1 MRKSSNLRLLLWAR
15 FGLGNRFNG
24 LANVFGRGDI
34 MNCITRNHTGALG
47 VLRAA
52 SYGVARSLAGL
63 LFLLGATSLASA
75 DEMTYDVNQ
84 TIVLPG
90 DRATGYIV
98 TDGKIGV
105 LAETDILSWNLLLNV
120 GTNTFDL
127 TSVTAPFVIV
137 GGSDLSATA
146 THLLFNFSGGDQG
159 YFEIGDK
166 SSGRSVF
173 GVCFNADE
181 GCPTVPD
188 SGTGVAIDFSPPGLS
203 GEGTDAAGTQVIGT
217 VPEPSTP
224 EPSSLLLL
232 GSGLLV
238 LMALAARSKRHAPPT
253 SC

>member
-1 MRKSSNLRLLLWAR
+1 
-15 FGLGNRFNG
+15 
-24 LANVFGRGDI
+24 
-34 MNCITRNHTGALG
+34 MNCITRNRISALG

-52 SYGVARSLAGL
+52 SYGLARTLAVL
-63 LFLLGATSLASA
+63 LSLLGATSLASA

-84 TIVLPG
+84 TILPPG

-127 TSVTAPFVIV
+127 TGVTAPFVIV

-146 THLLFNFSGGDQG
+146 TQLLFNFSGADEG

-173 GVCFNADE
+173 GICFNADE

-188 SGTGVAIDFSPPGLS
+188 SGTGVAIDFSLPEGFLI
-203 GEGTDAAGTQVIGT
+203 GEGTDAAGMQVIGT

-232 GSGLLV
+232 GTGLLG
-238 LMALAARSKRHAPPT
+238 LLALAARSKRHAPLI